1 MTKGRVRRHSIGLLV
16 LVGAVAGGSPAWA
29 QLIDR
34 YFPSSIPGYADD
46 PFVSVISR
54 QQFQNLD
61 SGIRIGDFKVSP
73 TLSEGF
79 GYNDNTLGVKGS
91 ASPQEE
97 TIGQLRIASD
107 WERDSL
113 AASFDV
119 DDTRYPS
126 EPVASTTSWDASLGG
141 TLQVGRSTVDLG
153 YTHLALFLS
162 PTSLGSAGVTAPVPY
177 SDDDVRIDDNLSSGR
192 FTLIP
197 SVDYQNV
204 AFSQVNDSNTG
215 SYGNLDHQI
224 ESGSLTSRY
233 DFSTGRG
240 AVLILR
246 GAEAQYTPSFN
257 GLRDDYTDI
266 SGFVGLDYNTADIFR
281 YRILVGLERRSFR
294 AAGFAAVTT
303 PTAELDLV
311 WTPTRL
317 TTITTTFSRQIVD
330 PSSPNVGNEVFTDG
344 RLQIDH
350 ELRRQIILEGFVDAG
365 TATYD
370 ASPMTAA
377 SGPPSNQSQ
386 TTLGAS
392 IIWNLNRHLRSTL
405 SYDHLNNSYD
415 NNEAGQQTRF
425 SNSMPTTN
433 VLFLKFSLFN

>member
-1 MTKGRVRRHSIGLLV
+1 MTIDRVRRHGMGLFALIS
-16 LVGAVAGGSPAWA
+16 AVVGGSPARA

-46 PFVSVISR
+46 PFVSVVSR

-61 SGIRIGDFKVSP
+61 GGTRIGDFKVSP
-73 TLSEGF
+73 TLSEDV

-107 WERDSL
+107 WRRDSL
-113 AASFDV
+113 AASLDV
-119 DDTRYPS
+119 DDARYLN
-126 EPVASTTSWDASLGG
+126 EPLASTTSWDASLGG
-141 TLQVGRSTVDLG
+141 ALQVGRSTVDLG

-177 SDDDVRIDDNLSSGR
+177 SDDDVRIDDNLSSGH
-192 FTLIP
+192 FTLTP
-197 SVDYQNV
+197 NLDYQNV
-204 AFSQVNDSNTG
+204 IFSQVDNGSTDSY
-215 SYGNLDHQI
+215 SSLDHQI
-224 ESGSLTSRY
+224 ESGSLTGRY

-240 AVLILR
+240 AVAIIR
-246 GAEAQYTPSFN
+246 GAQAQYTPSFN
-257 GLRDDYTDI
+257 GLRDDYADV
-266 SGFVGLDYNTADIFR
+266 SGFIGLDYDTADIFR
-281 YRILVGLERRSFR
+281 YRVLVGLEHRSFR
-294 AAGFAAVTT
+294 AAGFAAATI

-330 PSSPNVGNEVFTDG
+330 PSSPDVGNEVFTDG

-350 ELRRQIILEGFVDAG
+350 ELRRQIILEAFVDAG
-365 TATYD
+365 TATYG
-370 ASPMTAA
+370 ASPTTAT
-377 SGPPSNQSQ
+377 SGQPSDQSQ
-386 TTLGAS
+386 ATIGAS

-405 SYDHLNNSYD
+405 SYNHLNNSYD
-415 NNEAGQQTRF
+415 NKRLGQQSQF
-425 SNSMPTTN
+425 SNSMPNTN
-433 VLFLKFSLFN
+433 VLLLKFSLFN